1 MSMKS
6 RTTEGKDA
14 DRLPR
19 LLRSKPDGVYVPG
32 MLIPAP
38 SCIRASKEPE
48 IEGSGVYRRLTGE
61 TSGDINGREAPEP
74 DGEGIGA
81 RSARLRLMASRHSWM
96 SVSDSGSVAE
106 SSPSTGGTSMES
118 SRESV

>member
-19 LLRSKPDGVYVPG
+19 LLRSKPD
-32 MLIPAP
+32 
-38 SCIRASKEPE
+38 
-48 IEGSGVYRRLTGE
+48 EGSGVYRRLTGE

-81 RSARLRLMASRHSWM
+81 RSARLRLMASRHSWI